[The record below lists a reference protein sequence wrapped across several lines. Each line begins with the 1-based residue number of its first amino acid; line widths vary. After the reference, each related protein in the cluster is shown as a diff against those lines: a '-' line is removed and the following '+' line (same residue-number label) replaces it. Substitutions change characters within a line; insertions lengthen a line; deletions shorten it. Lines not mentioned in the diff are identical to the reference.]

1 MHVMNLQQ
9 NKKHQTAP
17 LPDSPH
23 HTSSRG
29 QGLVRSSSMGRK
41 CSVPALLKLYSV
53 IPFNSYEIKFCR
65 LSFVC
70 CKTALMLPSTV
81 VLPSPIDQIWT
92 DFKEE
97 KVPMESTFFLVRA
110 KAKAKT
116 VLKHKLPNDD
126 YSSVATI
133 SRSVNK
139 VSKKVDLKFY
149 IFPKARISIFTR
161 DV

>member
-1 MHVMNLQQ
+1 
-9 NKKHQTAP
+9 
-17 LPDSPH
+17 
-23 HTSSRG
+23 
-29 QGLVRSSSMGRK
+29 MGRK

-92 DFKEE
+92 DFKEK
-97 KVPMESTFFLVRA
+97 KVPTESTFFLARA

-133 SRSVNK
+133 SRRS
-139 VSKKVDLKFY
+139 DLAKIRALCGYTF
-149 IFPKARISIFTR
+149 FPKCG
-161 DV
+161 